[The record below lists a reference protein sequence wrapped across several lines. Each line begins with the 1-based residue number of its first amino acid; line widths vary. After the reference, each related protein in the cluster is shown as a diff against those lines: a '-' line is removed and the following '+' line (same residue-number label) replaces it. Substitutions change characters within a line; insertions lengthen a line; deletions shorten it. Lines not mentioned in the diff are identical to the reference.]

1 MRFIALI
8 ILFAFSSNL
17 SSQDKEW
24 KLVQSLGQSVQHC
37 KLDQLN
43 NLYAVK
49 KGEVLKFDDQGKEI
63 SRFSNKLIGEDV
75 HLDVTN
81 PLKILIYSPAQMKLI
96 TLDSRLGEM
105 NDRINFFDR
114 GYEQISLVATSH
126 SNALW
131 IYDPIN
137 FQLIRLT
144 SKLEEESRSLNIAQ
158 HLRLEFYPT
167 DVIEVNSKVYLT
179 DPMHGV
185 FEFDVFGNYL
195 RKIPIKGIESLIVS
209 DNRLFYEKD
218 GVIEA
223 LNLVDSSLQLLKIE
237 GSKKNNFFVNRNRV
251 VITLPKKIN
260 IYQAKA

>member
-1 MRFIALI
+1 MR
-8 ILFAFSSNL
+8 LFAYIL
-17 SSQDKEW
+17 LIAIPIQLLAQDKDW
-24 KLVQSLGQSVQHC
+24 KLVSNLDLSVQFC
-37 KLDQLN
+37 KIDQLN

-49 KGEVLKFDDQGKEI
+49 KGEVLKYDGQGKEI

-75 HLDVTN
+75 QIDVTN
-81 PLKILIYSPAQMKLI
+81 PLKILVYSPDQMKLI

-131 IYDPIN
+131 LYDPIN
-137 FQLIRLT
+137 FQLVRLS

-167 DVIEVNSKVYLT
+167 DVLEINSKVYLT
-179 DPMHGV
+179 DPNHGV
-185 FEFDVFGNYL
+185 FEFDIFGNYL
-195 RKIPIKGIESLIVS
+195 RKIPMKGIERLVIS
-209 DNRLFYEKD
+209 DNRLFYSKN
-218 GVIEA
+218 GAIEA
-223 LNLVDSSLQLLKIE
+223 LNLIDSTLDVLKIE
-237 GSKKNNFFVNRNRV
+237 GREKNNFFVNRNRV
-251 VITLPKKIN
+251 VITLLKKIN